1 MFSGIGND
9 IIEIERIKK
18 ALERPGFR
26 ERVFTEKELIEI
38 ENKGNKTES
47 YAGKFAAKEAVS
59 KAFGTG
65 IRGFELKDV
74 EILGDELGKP
84 VVHLGGTLT
93 EKYKNH
99 KIELSISHC
108 KEYAAAVAILFQRR
122 DENND
127 EAVL

>member
-1 MFSGIGND
+1 MFSGVGND

-26 ERVFTEKELIEI
+26 ERVFTEREI
-38 ENKGNKTES
+38 TEIIGKGDKTQS
-47 YAGKFAAKEAVS
+47 YAGKFAAKEAVA

-65 IRGFELKDV
+65 VRGFDLRDV

-84 VVHLGGTLT
+84 IAHLGGVLA
-93 EKYKNH
+93 EKYMNYR
-99 KIELSISHC
+99 IELSISHC

-122 DENND
+122 E
-127 EAVL
+127 EE

>member
-9 IIEIERIKK
+9 IIEIERIKQ
-18 ALERPGFR
+18 ALSRPGFR
-26 ERVFTEKELIEI
+26 ERVFTEKEIEEI
-38 ENKGNKTES
+38 VNKGDKTES
-47 YAGKFAAKEAVS
+47 YAGKFAAKEAVA

-65 IRGFELKDV
+65 VRGFDLRDV

-84 VVHLGGTLT
+84 LVHLGGDLA
-93 EKYKNH
+93 EKYAKH

-122 DENND
+122 EEDD
-127 EAVL
+127 TAVL

>member
-9 IIEIERIKK
+9 IIEIERIKQ
-18 ALERPGFR
+18 ALSRPGFR
-26 ERVFTEKELIEI
+26 ERVFTEKEIEEI
-38 ENKGNKTES
+38 VNKGDKTES
-47 YAGKFAAKEAVS
+47 YAGKFAAKEAVA

-65 IRGFELKDV
+65 VRGFDLRDV

-84 VVHLGGTLT
+84 LVHLGGDLA
-93 EKYKNH
+93 EKYAKH

-122 DENND
+122 DAD
-127 EAVL
+127 DTAVL

>member
-18 ALERPGFR
+18 AMEKPGFR
-26 ERVFTEKELIEI
+26 ERVFTGQEI
-38 ENKGNKTES
+38 EEIEKKGGKAES
-47 YAGKFAAKEAVS
+47 YAGKFAAKEAVA

-65 IRGFELKDV
+65 IRGFDLRDIEV
-74 EILGDELGKP
+74 LGDELGKP
-84 VVHLGGTLT
+84 VVHLGGILQK
-93 EKYKNH
+93 KYMNH

-122 DENND
+122 EEDD
-127 EAVL
+127 AAVL